1 VVEKENDSMRE
12 TAQPP
17 EPIVL
22 DEAALL
28 SLVSD
33 DWELVDQLAKVFL
46 EDSPRRLAR
55 MKAALDSGD
64 RTGVREAA
72 HTLKGSAG
80 SLCGRRAADAAL
92 RMEQLADSEDLA
104 GMREAYSSLARH
116 VEDLQRALTQLAARA
131 A

>member
-1 VVEKENDSMRE
+1 MRE
-12 TAQPP
+12 TAQPA

-80 SLCGRRAADAAL
+80 SLCGTRFQRRCF
-92 RMEQLADSEDLA
+92 
-104 GMREAYSSLARH
+104 
-116 VEDLQRALTQLAARA
+116 
-131 A
+131 